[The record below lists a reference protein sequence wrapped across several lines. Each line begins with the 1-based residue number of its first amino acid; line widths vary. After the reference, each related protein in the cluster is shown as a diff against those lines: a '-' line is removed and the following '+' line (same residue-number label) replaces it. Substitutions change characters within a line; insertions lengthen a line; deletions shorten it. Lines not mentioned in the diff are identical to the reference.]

1 MILVSSRLRHFTCAV
16 LSLGLFAC
24 GATDKH
30 AAEGDTSDTASLAQD
45 VTATA
50 DAGPSPTFAPACQ
63 VDSACGTHSSCLDG
77 VCVPTASADKVTT
90 ISDPGNDNLPS
101 VDPIELGCVGLSPED
116 EIKGLTGPQ
125 TVTMWGRVDRFGAGP
140 ITAAV
145 EVAVFRLADFHPEAC
160 AGITD
165 SDALAACYG
174 DETKVGKPLAKA
186 VSVDPD
192 AAQPVGW
199 DVAAPK
205 KAKEPCEHH
214 LDCPGGYECRIDKAA
229 AIGKTCMSLHGVY
242 AVEGVPTNTRLIVRV
257 RKTLAKAD
265 WHDSYLWDIVL
276 FSNRLDAKGAGK
288 QPSKYVGQDTYRVN
302 PTIVGEG
309 QWQLVPHTMGF
320 DDIQDGHG
328 VIGGR
333 IRDCGNA
340 KRGGWAIRN
349 AKIGI
354 GIPGQGIAYFN
365 NEEDA
370 PTPAKLMSST
380 DVLGRYAAVDIPAGA
395 NRVAASAWVGGK
407 QINLGH
413 QDVYVVPDALVIVS
427 LPGRIPVLNK

>member
-1 MILVSSRLRHFTCAV
+1 MTFVSIRVRQFTCAV
-16 LSLGLFAC
+16 LSFGMFAC
-24 GATDKH
+24 GSTDKH
-30 AAEGDTSDTASLAQD
+30 AAEGDATDTASLPQD
-45 VTATA
+45 ATVTA
-50 DAGPSPTFAPACQ
+50 DAGPSPTFTPACKI
-63 VDSACGTHSSCLDG
+63 DSACGSNATCLDG
-77 VCVPTASADKVTT
+77 VCVPKASPDKVTV
-90 ISDPGNDNLPS
+90 ISDPNKDNLPS
-101 VDPIELGCVGLSPED
+101 SDPIELGCVGKSVED

-140 ITAAV
+140 ITSAV

-160 AGITD
+160 AGIAD
-165 SDALAACYG
+165 SDESDACYSDDG
-174 DETKVGKPLAKA
+174 KVGKPLAKI

-205 KAKEPCEHH
+205 KAKEQCEHH
-214 LDCPGGYECRIDKAA
+214 QDCPGGYECRIDKAA
-229 AIGKTCMSLHGVY
+229 GGKTCMSLHGVY
-242 AVEGVPTNTRLIVRV
+242 AIEGVPTNTSLVIRV
-257 RKTLAKAD
+257 RKTVAKAD

-276 FSNRLDAKGAGK
+276 FSTRVDAKGAGK

-333 IRDCGNA
+333 VRDCGND
-340 KRGGWAIRN
+340 KRGGWAIHN

-365 NEEDA
+365 DEEDA
-370 PTPAKLMSST
+370 PTPAKLVSST

-395 NRVAASAWVGGK
+395 NRVAASAWIGDKAVS
-407 QINLGH
+407 LGH
-413 QDVYVVPDALVIVS
+413 QDVYVVPNALVIVS